1 MSFEPLCIDA
11 NNPGPMTGEGNHTYL
26 LTGARR
32 ADGAL
37 APASLIDAGVG
48 DPVHVAAVQSQL
60 DQHGA
65 RLDHV
70 LVTHGHA
77 DHASGAPALAR
88 VSPLTRF
95 AKYPWPGEDEKY
107 AVAWELLADGATVPA
122 GDENLSVLH
131 TAGHSPDHVVFWH
144 APSRTAFTGDLV
156 IEGSSVMIH
165 WSRGGDLAKY
175 LEALRA
181 LIALAPA
188 KLLPAHGPAIE
199 DPVSTLTRYVNHR
212 LQREAQVMD
221 ALSRGQDTV
230 HTIVESIYDGVA
242 AALVPAARENVRAH
256 LEKLRAEGRAS
267 EGDDRWSLTGK

>member
-1 MSFEPLCIDA
+1 
-11 NNPGPMTGEGNHTYL
+11 
-26 LTGARR
+26 
-32 ADGAL
+32 
-37 APASLIDAGVG
+37 
-48 DPVHVAAVQSQL
+48 
-60 DQHGA
+60 
-65 RLDHV
+65 
-70 LVTHGHA
+70 
-77 DHASGAPALAR
+77 
-88 VSPLTRF
+88 
-95 AKYPWPGEDEKY
+95 
-107 AVAWELLADGATVPA
+107 
-122 GDENLSVLH
+122 
-131 TAGHSPDHVVFWH
+131 VFWH

-199 DPVSTLTRYVNHR
+199 DPVSTLTRYVDHR

-221 ALSRGQDTV
+221 ALFRGQDTV
-230 HTIVESIYDGVA
+230 HAIVESIYDGVA

-256 LEKLRAEGRAS
+256 LEKLKAEGRAS

>member
-1 MSFEPLCIDA
+1 MTFDPLCIDA

-26 LTGARR
+26 LVGARR

-48 DPVHVAAVQSQL
+48 DPVHVAAVQTHLYQR
-60 DQHGA
+60 GA
-65 RLDHV
+65 RLDRV

-77 DHASGAPALAR
+77 DHASGAPTLAQA
-88 VSPLTRF
+88 SPVTRF

-107 AVAWELLADGATVPA
+107 AVAWEPLADGMAVPA
-122 GDENLSVLH
+122 GDENLTVLH

-144 APSRTAFTGDLV
+144 GPSRTAFTGDLV

-175 LEALRA
+175 LDALRA
-181 LIALAPA
+181 LIALGPA
-188 KLLPAHGPAIE
+188 KILPAHGPAIE
-199 DPVSTLTRYVNHR
+199 DPVSTLTRYVDHR

-230 HTIVESIYDGVA
+230 HAIVKSIYDGVA

-256 LEKLRAEGRAS
+256 LEKLKAEGRAS
-267 EGDDRWSLTGK
+267 ERDDRWSLTGK

>member
-1 MSFEPLCIDA
+1 
-11 NNPGPMTGEGNHTYL
+11 MTGQGNHTYL
-26 LTGARR
+26 LIGARR
-32 ADGAL
+32 SDGAL

-48 DPVHVAAVQSQL
+48 DPIHVAAVQSHL

-77 DHASGAPALAR
+77 DHASGAPVLAHA
-88 VSPLTRF
+88 SPVTRF

-107 AVAWELLADGATVPA
+107 AVAWEPLANGVTVPA

-199 DPVSTLTRYVNHR
+199 DPVSTLTRYVDHR

-221 ALSRGQDTV
+221 ALSRGQGTV
-230 HTIVESIYDGVA
+230 HAIVESIYDGVA

-256 LEKLRAEGRAS
+256 LEKLKAEGRAS
-267 EGDDRWSLTGK
+267 DGDDRWSLTGK

>member
-1 MSFEPLCIDA
+1 
-11 NNPGPMTGEGNHTYL
+11 MTGQGNHTYL
-26 LTGARR
+26 LVGARP
-32 ADGAL
+32 ADGTL
-37 APASLIDAGVG
+37 APAALIDAGIG
-48 DPVHVAAVQSQL
+48 DPIHVSAVQSHL

-77 DHASGAPALAR
+77 DHASGAPALAHA
-88 VSPLTRF
+88 SPVTRF

-107 AVAWELLADGATVPA
+107 PVVWEPLADGVTVPA
-122 GDENLSVLH
+122 GGENLSVLH

-175 LEALRA
+175 LGALRA

-188 KLLPAHGPAIE
+188 RLLPAHGPAIE
-199 DPVSTLTRYVNHR
+199 DPVSTLTRYVDHR

-230 HTIVESIYDGVA
+230 HAIVESIYDGVA

-256 LEKLRAEGRAS
+256 LEKLKAEGRAS